1 MILMSL
7 LSDDVN
13 ESRGKNVF
21 LYKTLESVCEH
32 VSNNAPELIV
42 WSEIRILS
50 WIQGWNLQ

>member
-32 VSNNAPELIV
+32 VSNNANDKEIQTRLICTRAYCL
-42 WSEIRILS
+42 I
-50 WIQGWNLQ
+50 